1 MPSHS
6 YDILARLSPRV
17 PAAMAELA
25 ARRPADAMPSV
36 AVPAASVALLRDRE
50 IGLETYLLH
59 RHARMPFAP
68 STVVFP
74 GGRVDPADHD
84 DPDPIGPNSIRRCA
98 IRETAEETGVVLAE
112 VDLHPWAHWI
122 TPEIEPRRYDT
133 WFFAAVMPA
142 DLEAADISG
151 ETERA
156 EWSTPREAIA
166 AERSGVIRLMPPT
179 MSILIELADLG
190 SVEAVIKHAPRPADR
205 GGAAERGGN
214 ATGLAISV
222 SAGSRWFV
230 VSYVQLLRAPNP
242 GPMTLDGTNTWV
254 ITDADEG
261 ALVID
266 PGPAISSHLDAV
278 FAACE
283 PRLLGIVLTHR
294 HLDHSEGAALLA
306 ERAGCGVRAADPEF
320 RIGVDGLA
328 AGELL
333 ILGSITLEVV
343 ETPGHTSDSRSL
355 LVFGPDGVSRLIT
368 GDMVLGRGTT
378 VITYP
383 DGDLA
388 AYLESLDLLGAL
400 VTAQH
405 VAELLP
411 GHGPIVNDP
420 IAWLTFYRRHRL
432 ERLDQVRAALAA
444 GDRTPSEVV
453 ARVYADVDRSLWP
466 AAEQSVRSQLEYLER
481 G

>member
-1 MPSHS
+1 
-6 YDILARLSPRV
+6 
-17 PAAMAELA
+17 MAELA

-190 SVEAVIKHAPRPADR
+190 SVEAVIKHARDR
-205 GGAAERGGN
+205 QIE
-214 ATGLAISV
+214 
-222 SAGSRWFV
+222 
-230 VSYVQLLRAPNP
+230 
-242 GPMTLDGTNTWV
+242 
-254 ITDADEG
+254 E
-261 ALVID
+261 
-266 PGPAISSHLDAV
+266 
-278 FAACE
+278 
-283 PRLLGIVLTHR
+283 VLP
-294 HLDHSEGAALLA
+294 S
-306 ERAGCGVRAADPEF
+306 
-320 RIGVDGLA
+320 
-328 AGELL
+328 
-333 ILGSITLEVV
+333 VV
-343 ETPGHTSDSRSL
+343 ETPQGWQFR
-355 LVFGPDGVSRLIT
+355 
-368 GDMVLGRGTT
+368 
-378 VITYP
+378 YP
-383 DGDLA
+383 R
-388 AYLESLDLLGAL
+388 
-400 VTAQH
+400 V
-405 VAELLP
+405 
-411 GHGPIVNDP
+411 
-420 IAWLTFYRRHRL
+420 
-432 ERLDQVRAALAA
+432 AA
-444 GDRTPSEVV
+444 GS
-453 ARVYADVDRSLWP
+453 S
-466 AAEQSVRSQLEYLER
+466 
-481 G
+481 